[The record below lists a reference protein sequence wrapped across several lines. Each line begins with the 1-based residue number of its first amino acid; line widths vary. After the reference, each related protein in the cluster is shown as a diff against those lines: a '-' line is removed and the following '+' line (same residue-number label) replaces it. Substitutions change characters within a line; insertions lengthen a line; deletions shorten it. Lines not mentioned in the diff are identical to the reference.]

1 MQMDI
6 ISVALAGDCPYFC
19 HYGATL
25 RVRHNPTNTHA
36 NAKPGVGLRKK
47 EDLQSKSSYER

>member
-6 ISVALAGDCPYFC
+6 ISAALAGDWPYFC

-25 RVRHNPTNTHA
+25 TVRRHPTSTNA
-36 NAKPGVGLRKK
+36 NAKPGVGLQK
-47 EDLQSKSSYER
+47 